1 MVPSSWAQTQW
12 NGIKETFFSK
22 VSSCWSGVER
32 LLWRS
37 TKLRRFAKTSYKT
50 GKNWELL
57 KLMCGETASC
67 ETHLLVAFIWLSIV
81 IIFWSVFL
89 SLGFSIFNRVSTI
102 QYLIEW
108 VQYSTQTDRRCGTNR
123 FVWTLHLL
131 FNYQKSSKF
140 CVCKK
145 FSNFSFVF
153 DFGTFHWFVWLW
165 DISDIII
172 VFLEE

>member
-1 MVPSSWAQTQW
+1 MVSRKLSFQKWVHVDQVW
-12 NGIKETFFSK
+12 N
-22 VSSCWSGVER
+22 VC
-32 LLWRS
+32 
-37 TKLRRFAKTSYKT
+37 
-50 GKNWELL
+50 
-57 KLMCGETASC
+57 CGEALSFVDSQKLHIRREKTENFWNWCVGKPLLAK
-67 ETHLLVAFIWLSIV
+67 LIFWLVAFKWLSIV